1 MRNFYRRN
9 LPVLLVLGIILAL
22 AGAARPSRQRRS
34 RAGSWGLSFQ
44 QEGQPPV
51 GNTTADR
58 LRQYD
63 AAFLGDTAQK
73 RIYLTFDAGYENG
86 CTAQILDALQK
97 HHAPAAFFL
106 VGNYIERN
114 PDLVRRM
121 AQEGHT
127 VGNHTY
133 HHWDMSKIGEM
144 EQFRQE
150 LESLETLYR
159 DTTGQELAKFYR
171 PPQGIYSEKN
181 LEMAQQLGY
190 HTVFWSLAYVTGC
203 RTISRRRSRPMPSS
217 SRASTTEPL
226 CCCTAPRR
234 QMRPSSTVCS
244 RAGRRWAIRSVKFPS
259 CSRRADTGSA
269 AWQRQRRPAARRC
282 PAEPAPLAGRSPF
295 PAGRSAAARDGL
307 VQAHRH
313 RAAGAANEIAAGV
326 AGDEDSCRAAFPT
339 GSHCSSRLRRG

>member
-1 MRNFYRRN
+1 MDMRNFYRRN

-22 AGAARPSRQRRS
+22 AGAGAAKQAAALP
-34 RAGSWGLSFQ
+34 AGSWGLSFQ

-133 HHWDMSKIGEM
+133 H
-144 EQFRQE
+144 Q
-150 LESLETLYR
+150 TL
-159 DTTGQELAKFYR
+159 LH
-171 PPQGIYSEKN
+171 I
-181 LEMAQQLGY
+181 
-190 HTVFWSLAYVTGC
+190 
-203 RTISRRRSRPMPSS
+203 
-217 SRASTTEPL
+217 
-226 CCCTAPRR
+226 
-234 QMRPSSTVCS
+234 
-244 RAGRRWAIRSVKFPS
+244 
-259 CSRRADTGSA
+259 
-269 AWQRQRRPAARRC
+269 
-282 PAEPAPLAGRSPF
+282 
-295 PAGRSAAARDGL
+295 
-307 VQAHRH
+307 
-313 RAAGAANEIAAGV
+313 
-326 AGDEDSCRAAFPT
+326 
-339 GSHCSSRLRRG
+339 

>member
-1 MRNFYRRN
+1 MDMRNFYRAEPARPARAG
-9 LPVLLVLGIILAL
+9 LILAL
-22 AGAARPSRQRRS
+22 AGAGAAKQAAALP
-34 RAGSWGLSFQ
+34 AGSWGLSFQ

-86 CTAQILDALQK
+86 CTEQILDALQK

-190 HTVFWSLAYVTGC
+190 HTVFWSLAYVDWLQDDQPTSEQAYAKL
-203 RTISRRRSRPMPSS
+203 I
-217 SRASTTEPL
+217 RASTTEPL

-234 QMRPSSTVCS
+234 QTRPSSTACS

-295 PAGRSAAARDGL
+295 PAGRSAAAARRSCSGTS
-307 VQAHRH
+307 H
-313 RAAGAANEIAAGV
+313 RAAGARR
-326 AGDEDSCRAAFPT
+326 DRRR
-339 GSHCSSRLRRG
+339 SSRRR